1 VPVEEKEMVK
11 SLRWKIPLII
21 VVIAIGIMV
30 VYPPSEKVLKREN
43 VREIDGKVVGRDTI
57 EKSWAGAFVTNPIV
71 RETIISEEIDKDGR
85 KIANKAVEYIS
96 KGKIKLGLDLK
107 GGSELLYKVRVDE
120 KEDHPGI
127 TGEIIEVLKKRIDPK
142 GVIEYRIQEQGSHR
156 VLIQV
161 PGATRAEAEALK
173 NRITRLGKL
182 EFRLAAS
189 TDSPEYKEAAGGKQV
204 SGYYKHWIRKKRD
217 EEGEVGKWFLV
228 RNKTEISGEHL
239 SRIYA
244 DRKGIEPIVGFE
256 FDAIGKSKFGQIT
269 ERNIGKP
276 LAIILDDILYSA
288 PVIRDRIP
296 GKGIIEGSFT
306 QDEVNELIAIMRA
319 GSLPADLELEMETM
333 VGPSLGRDSI
343 NQGLLAGAIG
353 GIFAILFIGIYYRGV
368 GWVANFANALN
379 IFLIVGTMALLNAT
393 MTLPGMAGLVLMIG
407 MGIDANVLI
416 FERIREEKA
425 KGKPIRAAVKAGYE
439 KAFSA
444 IFDSNVTT
452 LITGVILAAVGTG
465 PVKGFAWT
473 LIIGLII
480 NLFTAIFVTRV
491 VYELFLDL
499 NWIKSFS
506 MFKLI
511 GTPRVKFIN
520 YRFILVAVSGACII
534 GGITAFAMRGN
545 KKYDIDFTGGTL
557 VHVHLKEQTLPSVIR
572 NGLGDIGYGEAEV
585 QSIWS
590 GENLTQFVSTA
601 DEFGIRIKELNE
613 EKVRQKIEDD
623 IKGVLDKS
631 GILSKVGFIEPTIFN
646 LELSKPVDEI
656 DIQKSLKLAGYSDED
671 VVSITSVNQPAKEYR
686 INVAGLDDVRKRLQS
701 VDAIIEVLK
710 DNLIY
715 HDVRVK
721 LGDVVETLNTQ
732 DIAMRISKPFIDV
745 EVSEPIEP
753 ILFNLELK
761 KNGYADVVVTKH
773 PEEAEKMRTNKL
785 RIEGARKNLEDIKQ
799 SAREV
804 VSIPSVYCLGNE
816 AIQVVLKEGFSKE
829 NFVAIIS
836 RNKLIKI
843 DAKNIYAMNAPAQLF
858 LIHLQPLNAGKIQE
872 KIKDDVISKFKERLY
887 KEKIDVSFELIEG
900 GSAVMSAG
908 EVKPGGDS
916 SQGGTAAETSQGGK
930 SDLTSCRMTL
940 SKPLKKEVVEGVL
953 TAAGYPDILDKD
965 LELGKEYQTVKI
977 AFDAQQ
983 NAEVVKGNIKN
994 AFEISN
1000 PLKRIVSIG
1009 STVADEMKNRA
1020 ILGVIFSC
1028 IVTIFYVWLR
1038 FGDFKFGSSAI
1049 IAVIHDILITLGA
1062 VAVAD
1067 YLFGNMKIDSSMV
1080 AAFLTVVGYSL
1091 NDTIVIFDRIRE
1103 NMGMRGKIL
1112 TPELVNDSINQ
1123 TLSRTLLTGITTIG
1137 VLCALF
1143 FLGGPEIHGF
1153 AFVMMVGIIVGTYS
1167 TIFIA
1172 CPMLLKWKGF
1182 VSAGQPLPP
1191 RDYAIHRKDAIP
1203 VKSS

>member
-1 VPVEEKEMVK
+1 MPVEEKEMVK

-43 VREIDGKVVGRDTI
+43 VREIDGKVVERDTI
-57 EKSWAGAFVTNPIV
+57 EKSWAGAFVTNPTV

-85 KIANKAVEYIS
+85 KITNKAVEYIS

-142 GVIEYRIQEQGSHR
+142 GIIEYRIQEQGSHR
-156 VLIQV
+156 ILIQV
-161 PGATRAEAEALK
+161 PGATRAEVEALK
-173 NRITRLGKL
+173 SRITRLGKL

-189 TDSPEYKEAAGGKQV
+189 MDSPEYKDAAGGKQV
-204 SGYYKHWIRKKRD
+204 SGYYKHWIRKKRG
-217 EEGEVGKWFLV
+217 EEGEAGKWFLV

-393 MTLPGMAGLVLMIG
+393 MTLPGIAGLVLMIG

-425 KGKPIRAAVKAGYE
+425 KGKPIRVAVKAGYE

-444 IFDSNVTT
+444 IFDSNITT

-473 LIIGLII
+473 LIVGLII

-491 VYELFLDL
+491 IYELFLDL

-511 GTPRVKFIN
+511 DTPRVKFIN
-520 YRFILVAVSGACII
+520 YRFILVAVSGVCII
-534 GGITAFAMRGN
+534 GGITNFAIRGN

-557 VHVHLKEQTLPSVIR
+557 VHVHLKEQTSPSVIR
-572 NGLGDIGYGEAEV
+572 NGLSDIGYGEAEV

-613 EKVRQKIEDD
+613 EKVRQKTEDD

-631 GILSKVGFIEPTIFN
+631 GISSKIRFIEPTIFN

-656 DIQKSLKLAGYSDED
+656 DIQKSLKLAGYSNED

-785 RIEGARKNLEDIKQ
+785 RIEGARKNLADIKQ

-829 NFVAIIS
+829 NFVAIII

-843 DAKNIYAMNAPAQLF
+843 DVKNIYAMNAPAQLF
-858 LIHLQPLNAGKIQE
+858 LIQLQPLNTGKIQE

-916 SQGGTAAETSQGGK
+916 SQGVKAAETSEGEK
-930 SDLTSCRMTL
+930 SNLTPCRMTL
-940 SKPLKKEVVEGVL
+940 SKPLKKEVVEGIL

-1028 IVTIFYVWLR
+1028 IATIFYVWLR

-1103 NMGMRGKIL
+1103 NMGIRGKIL

-1191 RDYAIHRKDAIP
+1191 RDYAIQRKDTIP